1 MWQQSRPEWQDGR
14 YNINHQTFFP
24 RYRCCRSRYV
34 LLSVVG
40 VVVVVVGGTWVMV
53 NVASQFSGGSA
64 TPSGSVT
71 LMEHWLEGASP
82 CTVMLRSAVTS
93 VAPMFMVLELMVIYC
108 AQVASTSITSLSR
121 SVGVSSMTSV
131 LMKVTITSRV
141 SSCTPIHCNGIRLDG
156 YAISRYGRG
165 SCWFYCCSRL

>member
-1 MWQQSRPEWQDGR
+1 M
-14 YNINHQTFFP
+14 
-24 RYRCCRSRYV
+24 
-34 LLSVVG
+34 VVG

-64 TPSGSVT
+64 TSSGSLT
-71 LMEHWLEGASP
+71 LIEHWLEGASP

-131 LMKVTITSRV
+131 LVKVTITSRV
-141 SSCTPIHCNGIRLDG
+141 SSCTPDTLQQNSARWLMQSS
-156 YAISRYGRG
+156 ATVVVVVG
-165 SCWFYCCSRL
+165 STVVVVGSTVVGCGFDR

>member
-1 MWQQSRPEWQDGR
+1 MVDTTSTTKHSSPG
-14 YNINHQTFFP
+14 IVVVVVGT
-24 RYRCCRSRYV
+24 V
-34 LLSVVG
+34 VVVVG

-121 SVGVSSMTSV
+121 SVGVSSYDIGPDEGYNHIKSLV
-131 LMKVTITSRV
+131 CAGYL
-141 SSCTPIHCNGIRLDG
+141 NGIRLDSDT
-156 YAISRYGRG
+156 ISR
-165 SCWFYCCSRL
+165 